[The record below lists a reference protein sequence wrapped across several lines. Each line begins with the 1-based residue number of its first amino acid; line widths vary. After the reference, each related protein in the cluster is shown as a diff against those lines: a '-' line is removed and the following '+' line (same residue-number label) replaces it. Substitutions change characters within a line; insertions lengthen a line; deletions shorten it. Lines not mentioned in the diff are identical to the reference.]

1 MIKFKKTLAVILL
14 VTATVFVSGC
24 KPEDEPNNG
33 GEMNDEV
40 VNPNYVPIDWNEAV
54 LVASDDNTGDYQIQF
69 NGEMPELQPG
79 SIVAIDR
86 ETEVLYRFV
95 ESVNVEGNS
104 VRITSSEAYLT
115 DIFANTDFTLST
127 AMSGKSKGGGRVY
140 YPEAVYL
147 HNDDGTYT
155 LLHGNASRDDGD
167 GFTHDLWHYGD
178 TLDDLELASGDH
190 YSVKM
195 EKLNMTADL
204 DLVMWMNFSGRDSAA
219 YWGNGIQRFMSRAL
233 EVKAYLEG
241 SFAAEQM
248 IRCDIDGSC
257 EYAPGSDLW
266 KRDVFPPLSFRVLVG
281 NVPILV
287 TLTADLYREVKL
299 AADGEMTAYTGMAET
314 ANGKY
319 GLDWKQK
326 QGAPGLIKELSY
338 GFDFTP
344 PTVEGKGEIE
354 AKLWVFPR
362 INVSLYHFVGPSFDI
377 KPFLST
383 TLSGGF
389 KEQMLGQS
397 DDFCAWGLDC
407 NTGLDA
413 CCGLSLRFV
422 GLSKYWPTPNMNLI
436 DKPLY
441 HSPLKLD
448 HSPQTVE
455 LEQTTTVS
463 FNVYDMNYLANTDVL
478 TPLPQIV
485 KFEANGELSSEYGIA
500 HNGRVTVDWTPVL
513 NDILYAKLYDI
524 DGNVMAWDTVMAP
537 QEDLFVDLGLP
548 SGTLWATRNVGANA
562 PEEYGDYFAWG
573 ETEPKSDYSWETY
586 KYGNS
591 SNDLTKYCSDPKYG
605 HDGFVDNLTVLQSE
619 DDAASAKWGENARI
633 PTKEE
638 WEEMIANTTSIW
650 TTINGVNGRC
660 YTGMNGNSIFLPAA
674 SSYFGN
680 EISEI
685 GYSGRVLTSTLV
697 ALYPSN
703 AYYYDF
709 SSGECVIDFGDYSR
723 TQGMSVRA
731 VRSAR
736 QN

>member
-1 MIKFKKTLAVILL
+1 MKKFKKVLSAIMLMTAVL
-14 VTATVFVSGC
+14 FVAGC

-79 SIVAIDR
+79 SIVTIDR

-127 AMSGKSKGGGRVY
+127 AMSGKSKGRGRVY
-140 YPEAVYL
+140 YPEVVYL
-147 HNDDGTYT
+147 QNDDGTYT
-155 LLHGNASRDDGD
+155 LLHGNSLRDDGD

-204 DLVMWMNFSGRDSAA
+204 DLVMRMNFSGRDSVT
-219 YWGNGIQRFMSRAL
+219 YWGNGKQRFMSRAL

-248 IRCDIDGSC
+248 IQCDIDGSC
-257 EYAPGSDLW
+257 EFSPGSDLW

-287 TLTADLYREVKL
+287 TVSADLYREVQLTAK
-299 AADGEMTAYTGMAET
+299 GEITAYTGMAET

-319 GLDWKQK
+319 GFEWKQK

-338 GFDFTP
+338 DYAFTP

-362 INVSLYHFVGPSFDI
+362 INVSLYNIIGPSFDI
-377 KPFLST
+377 KPYLST

-397 DDFCAWGLDC
+397 DDFCAWSLDC

-413 CCGLSLRFV
+413 CCGLSLRLF
-422 GLSKYWPTPNMNLI
+422 GLSAYWPTPNVNLV

-448 HSPQTVE
+448 HSPQTIV
-455 LEQTTTVS
+455 LEQTNTVS
-463 FNVYDMNYLANTDVL
+463 FNVYDKNYLANADVL
-478 TPLPQIV
+478 TTLPQIV

-500 HNGRVTVDWTPVL
+500 HNGRVTVDWIPEL

-524 DGNVMAWDTVMAP
+524 EGNVMAWDTVMAP

-573 ETEPKSDYSWETY
+573 ETEPKSVYSWETY
-586 KYGNS
+586 KYGHS
-591 SNDLTKYCSDPKYG
+591 WNDLTKYCSNPDCG
-605 HDGFVDNLTVLQSE
+605 HNGFVDNLTILQPE
-619 DDAASAKWGENARI
+619 DDAAAVNWGGDARM
-633 PTKEE
+633 PTFEE
-638 WEEMIANTTSIW
+638 IDELYENTTNIW
-650 TTINGVNGRC
+650 TNLNGIDGSLI
-660 YTGMNGNSIFLPAA
+660 TGSNGNSIFLPAA
-674 SSYFGN
+674 GWRWDGELSYIGQICRYWLSSRHREDSQSAWYFEFPQTG
-680 EISEI
+680 
-685 GYSGRVLTSTLV
+685 
-697 ALYPSN
+697 A
-703 AYYYDF
+703 
-709 SSGECVIDFGDYSR
+709 FGDYR
-723 TQGMSVRA
+723 CLGHTVRPVRSVR
-731 VRSAR
+731 
-736 QN
+736 